1 MRRLRGLYARL
12 QRRAITLGAKT
23 RKLSIGGG
31 AIVRMSRPLV
41 SQVFGKAKDYRM
53 TLGKHETHGGLWL
66 DGWPAPTCPRPPC
79 FPLADLPTL
88 LQATNWRWVCVC
100 ACTKNISRQRTIYEK
115 TRAASPRFTST
126 VTRARYVTLAA
137 AH

>member
-1 MRRLRGLYARL
+1 MHAYSVAQSLLAPKRENFRLRRVGDL
-12 QRRAITLGAKT
+12 
-23 RKLSIGGG
+23 
-31 AIVRMSRPLV
+31 RMSRPLV

-66 DGWPAPTCPRPPC
+66 DDWPAPTCPRPPC
-79 FPLADLPTL
+79 FPLADLPTW